1 MAHRHAGGLDGHAA
15 VTGSKAA
22 AGGRLAEGLRG
33 LELGALGR
41 QLQVEVM
48 FEPEHRGRLHRVD
61 EEALRLVG
69 PVLHLDLDGDA
80 VRLVQLFQG
89 PVVQAEPLVLLDG
102 RAELLGQL
110 VVCVRI
116 DGDRLRQVV
125 CQPREMLSGLG
136 VARRP
141 DGQDAHGVGA
151 SLFEAVAEETVV
163 AQQPVSTERQV
174 WDLVLDARRQHQLAA
189 SPDLPGGVGGLE
201 LARVQLPHLAQG
213 DVRQRDGVVAAL
225 GELAAGSSA
234 VVPGLRVVPGRDV
247 VHMLRQA
254 VAVGLR
260 VEDDGGAD
268 GAAEAQSSCEAG
280 WAAADDEKSKRVAIA
295 VYSEADDAPK
305 RIKKTEKKKKVGMGG
320 PEPVKSRRSMHGS

>member
-22 AGGRLAEGLRG
+22 AGGRLAEGLRS

-41 QLQVEVM
+41 QLQVEIM
-48 FEPEHRGRLHRVD
+48 FEPEHGGRLHRVD
-61 EEALRLVG
+61 EEALCLVG

-80 VRLVQLFQG
+80 VRLVQLLQG

-110 VVCVRI
+110 VVRVRI

-136 VARRP
+136 VARRS

-163 AQQPVSTERQV
+163 APQPVSTEQHLATEGTSTYI
-174 WDLVLDARRQHQLAA
+174 DLGQQSAYPGRSGISSLTPVASTSLRPLQTFPAA
-189 SPDLPGGVGGLE
+189 S
-201 LARVQLPHLAQG
+201 
-213 DVRQRDGVVAAL
+213 VASNSP
-225 GELAAGSSA
+225 E
-234 VVPGLRVVPGRDV
+234 
-247 VHMLRQA
+247 
-254 VAVGLR
+254 
-260 VEDDGGAD
+260 
-268 GAAEAQSSCEAG
+268 SSCH
-280 WAAADDEKSKRVAIA
+280 
-295 VYSEADDAPK
+295 
-305 RIKKTEKKKKVGMGG
+305 TL
-320 PEPVKSRRSMHGS
+320 RRATSASVTVL